1 MNRPQETA
9 QETPADLQP
18 VVGHEKPSPR
28 ALRTMAIVRWVLLGL
43 VTLLAGSTVWT
54 FWGPAEEQHTAHAV
68 DKYYCPMH
76 PEIRSS
82 EPGECPI
89 CHMTLEPIPEQRQAQ
104 ANPSPSRR
112 STDAPKN
119 VTEVSVSQEKQKAI
133 GLTTSIVESA
143 TLGERLR
150 VPGVVSAPETGLSQ
164 VRVRAPGFVEQVAVR
179 QTGVRVSAGQPL
191 AFIYSPEI
199 YRAQE
204 EYLAAMGWSVPGATA
219 DPGVPDIT
227 PAAKRGLEL
236 LGLSAKD
243 IEEITQT
250 KKPIRAIAV
259 RAPASGYITRFGAI
273 LGSRADPETVLYEIA
288 DLSQIWVI
296 ASVHERD
303 LKSMKTGM
311 LAQFAASGGPNE
323 PLDGTIDLIE
333 PLLDEATRTTRVR
346 IVVANNDA
354 RLKPGQFGQVEFELP
369 ASPGLFV
376 PRDAV
381 IRTGEHE
388 YVYVAE
394 GTDRFVPRL
403 VDVGHSRGDKVEIL
417 KGLTEGQRVV
427 TRGSFML
434 DSESRLK
441 ASLASAPS
449 PSSGNSEGSPEQGP
463 ACQEAF
469 DRSRFGDKFAQCLAC
484 ERQHAGMGSM
494 VADCKNAI
502 AKPWR

>member
-1 MNRPQETA
+1 MNPPEETQSAQAPQDDA
-9 QETPADLQP
+9 QSPSEDHRASDEHRASDDQ
-18 VVGHEKPSPR
+18 SPR
-28 ALRTMAIVRWVLLGL
+28 AETTTSETTSDAARKPSAHALKIMAAVRWVLLAL
-43 VTLLAGSTVWT
+43 VTLLAGYTVLT
-54 FWGPAEEQHTAHAV
+54 FLGPKSAGHTEHAV

-89 CHMTLEPIPEQRQAQ
+89 CHMTLEPIPEERKAQRPKSGPA
-104 ANPSPSRR
+104 AKEE
-112 STDAPKN
+112 APAN
-119 VTEVSVSQEKQKAI
+119 VTAVSLSAEKQKAI
-133 GLTTSIVESA
+133 GLRTSVVESA

-150 VPGVVSAPETGLSQ
+150 VPGVVSAPETGISQ

-204 EYLAAMGWSVPGATA
+204 EYLAAIGWQVPGAA
-219 DPGVPDIT
+219 PDPGLPDLT
-227 PAAKRGLEL
+227 QAARRGLEL
-236 LGLSAKD
+236 LGLSQKD

-288 DLSQIWVI
+288 DLSKVWVL

-303 LKSMKTGM
+303 LKLMSTGM
-311 LAQFAASGGPNE
+311 GARFSATGGKE
-323 PLDGTIDLIE
+323 PPIEGTIDLIE

-346 IVVANNDA
+346 IVIANKETTL
-354 RLKPGQFGQVEFELP
+354 RPGQFGQVEFELP
-369 ASPGLFV
+369 AAPGLFV
-376 PRDAV
+376 PRDAI
-381 IRTGEHE
+381 IRTGESE

-394 GTDRFVPRL
+394 ASGHFVPRL
-403 VDVGHSRGDKVEIL
+403 VEMGITRGDKVEVR
-417 KGLTEGQRVV
+417 KGLREGERVV
-427 TRGSFML
+427 TRGSFLL

-441 ASLASAPS
+441 ASLASAPAAQ
-449 PSSGNSEGSPEQGP
+449 SE
-463 ACQEAF
+463 
-469 DRSRFGDKFAQCLAC
+469 
-484 ERQHAGMGSM
+484 ER
-494 VADCKNAI
+494 
-502 AKPWR
+502 